1 MWMRRIL
8 PNSLWNSVHVVFCVD
23 VLLGVRRVDL
33 SQDQD
38 ELSQTEFK
46 S

>member
-1 MWMRRIL
+1 MRRIL
-8 PNSLWNSVHVVFCVD
+8 PNPLWNSVHVVFYG

-33 SQDQD
+33 SPDQD
-38 ELSQTEFK
+38 ELSQTELK